1 MRKREKW
8 EIQREIKNKEMVI
21 RDIEKLNNPLTFFD
35 VNVSTSLE
43 VLEDD
48 FWGAPTYPSHLVTT
62 IHKIRTLPLNQL
74 NAGHLRMIIGQ
85 KMSLPYMVPLALEK
99 LKEDPLLAGDFYDG
113 DLLQNLFEVP
123 VEFYNWDRASA
134 DSLLSLANKA
144 KTILNLKAKEYHF
157 GLDKADTMLVKLIE
171 GFTQKHSQR

>member
-1 MRKREKW
+1 
-8 EIQREIKNKEMVI
+8 
-21 RDIEKLNNPLTFFD
+21 
-35 VNVSTSLE
+35 
-43 VLEDD
+43 
-48 FWGAPTYPSHLVTT
+48 
-62 IHKIRTLPLNQL
+62 
-74 NAGHLRMIIGQ
+74 
-85 KMSLPYMVPLALEK
+85 MVPLALEK

-113 DLLQNLFEVP
+113 DLLQNLLEVP

-134 DSLLSLANKA
+134 HSLLSLANKA